1 MKEKFSFT
9 WVDQTNGIQ
18 GIYGLLDE
26 NSELQPMSLLF
37 MKNKGWTKEKVEE
50 WVGKNPEFSQ
60 TGELPPTEPP
70 IPEPEP
76 PKPLCFL
83 INTNKVT
90 KNSPT
95 AKPNED

>member
-1 MKEKFSFT
+1 
-9 WVDQTNGIQ
+9 
-18 GIYGLLDE
+18 
-26 NSELQPMSLLF
+26 MSLLF

-90 KNSPT
+90 TKNKGKITHDGNSGMT
-95 AKPNED
+95 SKVFSAKENDFR